1 MCGECADMVV
11 SSFTCLIGNH
21 VVLQLVEGINIEVC
35 GLVCLALVLILV
47 FVGFWVFF
55 FNLN

>member
-1 MCGECADMVV
+1 MVV

-21 VVLQLVEGINIEVC
+21 VVLQLVEGINIDVC
-35 GLVCLALVLILV
+35 GFVCLALVLILV
-47 FVGFWVFF
+47 FVFVGGFF